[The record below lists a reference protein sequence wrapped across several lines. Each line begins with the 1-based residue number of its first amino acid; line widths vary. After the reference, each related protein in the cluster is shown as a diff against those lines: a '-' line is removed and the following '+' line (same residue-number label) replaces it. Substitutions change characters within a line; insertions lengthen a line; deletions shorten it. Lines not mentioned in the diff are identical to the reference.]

1 MFIMDTIYDLWR
13 MFGWPS
19 GTEWPRLVQGA
30 ADLTQSKESI
40 VFLMRHS
47 SNCDG
52 ADGHPQL
59 APLHARLL
67 PALPSPLAPLQ
78 PPLLPRSSGP
88 IPVDSREQR
97 SHPSEPVQRAQIL
110 CAVVSGIMELGHPVA
125 LQQRVLVLRYRAG
138 VYQPALR
145 YEVDD
150 FEEQVVFPFA
160 VFHEDDETD
169 GERREKD
176 ERGRAG
182 FEPYCCAISFEGAA
196 WRGREA
202 DSGPGAKATY

>member
-13 MFGWPS
+13 TFGWAS

-30 ADLTQSKESI
+30 ADPTQSEESI
-40 VFLMRHS
+40 RFLMRHS

-52 ADGHPQL
+52 ADAHHQP
-59 APLHARLL
+59 APLHASLL

-78 PPLLPRSSGP
+78 PPLLLPRSSGP

-97 SHPSEPVQRAQIL
+97 AHPPEPVQRAQIL

-150 FEEQVVFPFA
+150 FEEKVVLPFA

-169 GERREKD
+169 GQGCEEDERR
-176 ERGRAG
+176 RAG
-182 FEPYCCAISFEGAA
+182 FEPDCCAISFERSAL
-196 WRGREA
+196 RGR
-202 DSGPGAKATY
+202 SGQW